1 MITELE
7 QQQLLTT
14 FKKHIVADP
23 RIEIGPVAENPTPV
37 KPGVWMPV
45 AGELAYLGASYEAS
59 LLTARLCDWWIP
71 ERDGEMLSDDVEWFE
86 QRAKLGEN
94 WEEKELRMFRQERRT
109 RLALNIGLA
118 TSGEL
123 DNDQEK

>member
-1 MITELE
+1 MTELE
-7 QQQLLTT
+7 KQHLLTT
-14 FKKHIVADP
+14 FKEYIVADP
-23 RIEIGPVAENPTPV
+23 NIEIGPVAENPTPA
-37 KPGVWMPV
+37 KPGIWMPV

-59 LLTARLCDWWIP
+59 LLTAQLSDWWIP

-94 WEEKELRMFRQERRT
+94 WKEKELRMFRQERRT
-109 RLALNIGLA
+109 RLTFNIGLA
-118 TSGEL
+118 TNGEL